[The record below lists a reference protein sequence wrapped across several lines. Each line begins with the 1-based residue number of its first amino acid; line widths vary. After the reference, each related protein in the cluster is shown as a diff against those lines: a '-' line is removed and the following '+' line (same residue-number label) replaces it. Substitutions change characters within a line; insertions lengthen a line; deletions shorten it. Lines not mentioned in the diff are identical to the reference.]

1 MLAVHWLYRLPSSI
15 KILFRL
21 DDFVLDK
28 LRREAITLKQFAPT
42 RSLFTDNCLLRKMP
56 LYEYRCN
63 PCGEFE
69 AWRSMAEYNAP
80 LNCPKCDLIAT
91 KIFSAPNINL
101 NSGSFSAIAPLAV
114 GNARS
119 QSSEPRLVKREQK
132 EPAKPR
138 YQTSTSNRPW
148 MVSHAPERL

>member
-1 MLAVHWLYRLPSSI
+1 
-15 KILFRL
+15 
-21 DDFVLDK
+21 
-28 LRREAITLKQFAPT
+28 
-42 RSLFTDNCLLRKMP
+42 MP

-69 AWRSMAEYNAP
+69 AWRSMAEYNSP
-80 LNCPKCDLIAT
+80 INCPECDLFAT

-101 NSGSFSAIAPLAV
+101 NSGSFRSI
-114 GNARS
+114 ARS
-119 QSSEPRLVKREQK
+119 QSSEPRLVKREQR

-138 YQTSTSNRPW
+138 YQASTGNRPW